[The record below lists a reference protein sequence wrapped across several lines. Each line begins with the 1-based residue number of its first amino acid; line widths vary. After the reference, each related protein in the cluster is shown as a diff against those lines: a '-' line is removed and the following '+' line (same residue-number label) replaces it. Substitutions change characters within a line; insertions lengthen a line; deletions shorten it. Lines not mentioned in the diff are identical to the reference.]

1 MLSLASHTHRPEKPK
16 GDEMATDEK
25 GKTPLTK
32 EQKESHIKKVLA
44 EIEKQ
49 RKSVKKGE
57 NFTAPTEEQLRKKLE
72 RVNSPYIYYQSWSSV
87 AAGGTF
93 TYNVGIT
100 NPDGFTQGSMFA
112 HVFFG
117 SGNVVSGVGEFLLNV
132 DERFP
137 RLTQPDFFGLSL
149 ASGAS
154 ATLSFSIKTPATV
167 EHPTNYLGNTA
178 LVQFNWHDVGTY
190 FDRSVFVVKVN

>member
-1 MLSLASHTHRPEKPK
+1 MA
-16 GDEMATDEK
+16 DER

-32 EQKESHIKKVLA
+32 QQKEEHVKKVLD
-44 EIEKQ
+44 EIEQQ
-49 RKSVKKGE
+49 RKKVKKGE

-72 RVNSPYIYYQSWSSV
+72 RVNSPYIYFQGWGGV

-93 TYNVGIT
+93 NYNVGIW
-100 NPDGFTQGSMFA
+100 NPDSFTQVWMFA

-117 SGNVVSGVGEFLLNV
+117 SGNVVSNAGEFLLNV

-137 RLTQPDFFGLSL
+137 RLTQPDFAGLTL

-154 ATLSFSIKTPATV
+154 ATLSFSIKVPATV
-167 EHPTNYLGNTA
+167 EHPTNYIGNTA

-190 FDRSVFVVKVN
+190 LDRGVFVVKVT